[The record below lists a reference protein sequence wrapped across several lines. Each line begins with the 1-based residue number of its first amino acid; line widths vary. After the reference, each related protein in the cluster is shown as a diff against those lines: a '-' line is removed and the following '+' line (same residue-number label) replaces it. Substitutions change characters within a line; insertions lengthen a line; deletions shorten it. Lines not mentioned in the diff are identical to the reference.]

1 MSDFRFT
8 AWPTEFRSIN
18 QYFAANPQNYAQ
30 FGLPGHEGIDIMAP
44 TGTKVFAVAPGT
56 IKMVRTDPNGHNYGR
71 HVRIQHANGY
81 ETIYAHLNEVS
92 VTAGQVVEGGA
103 LIGRADNTGNSF
115 GSHLHLTLK
124 HEGETQGNW
133 PSNIIDPTPFLL
145 PLLGFVR
152 PAGPYTAGWA
162 FADGVTTMGDL
173 AQANAGGI
181 NLRSTPSVNGPAI
194 DLVPAGTIMII
205 TGDKRGSYLPVLVP
219 TAALSNAQ
227 PAPPAP
233 IVPPPASDPQQV
245 DGWAFAAYLTQTNNQ
260 AVVGQFGINLRTAPE
275 RSAPNMGLVKGG
287 STVSVLGGQ
296 KGEYLPVRVRLSD
309 FMGPVNIPNVP
320 PIVTPPPQPP
330 AANLLLGWAWTK
342 NLVIDG
348 QSAISGRFGTNL
360 RAKPNVTGALLGT
373 LHEGA
378 RATVVGKARGEYTPV
393 QANRTDV
400 KDIPAVLPPVEQ
412 PEPLPGVPAPPPPVP
427 AHDTTPGWAFSS
439 QIVVSGETAVA
450 GSYGINLRAEPRRN
464 AENKGFV
471 PANAPMIVTGAPQG
485 EYTPVRVDDN
495 ILQRPFGSV
504 APSPGAPP
512 VNNPDPEP
520 LGHAR
525 IGLHAS
531 ADPDISDAEVQE
543 FIDLR
548 PGMVKL
554 LSFHNPVGIRK
565 LVANHPDAEW
575 VVRAFLDF
583 GDRNIS
589 PRQFLNDTLGDV
601 QRTLALLAG
610 KDAVVELHNEP
621 NIRPEGLFT
630 SWADGAAFNRW
641 WLELLQLYRQ
651 ALPGVRFLYPGLS
664 PGSAVNGL
672 KHDHI
677 QFVESSR
684 EAVEAAD
691 GLGVHLYWSNVYPM
705 AWSLDVLNDYIS
717 RFRYKPIWVT
727 EASNNK
733 GGTPVYMK
741 GKQYIEFWQAL
752 QSRPTVQGV
761 TYFVAS
767 ASNPAFQEEVWVG
780 RGLGVIVGRR

>member
-245 DGWAFAAYLTQTNNQ
+245 DGWAFAAYLTQTNTQ

-450 GSYGINLRAEPRRN
+450 GPYGINLRAEPRRN

-583 GDRNIS
+583 GGRNIS

-691 GLGVHLYWSNVYPM
+691 GLGVHLYWSSVYPM

>member
-181 NLRSTPSVNGPAI
+181 NLRSTPSVNGAAI

-205 TGDKRGSYLPVLVP
+205 TGDKRGSYLPVQVP

-227 PAPPAP
+227 PAPPTP
-233 IVPPPASDPQQV
+233 VVPPPASDPQQV

-260 AVVGQFGINLRTAPE
+260 AVVGQYGINLRTAPE

-287 STVSVLGGQ
+287 STISVLGGQ

-373 LHEGA
+373 LVEGA
-378 RATVVGKARGEYTPV
+378 RATVAGKARGEYTPV

-400 KDIPAVLPPVEQ
+400 KDIPAALPPVEQ
-412 PEPLPGVPAPPPPVP
+412 PEPLPAAPAPPPPVP
-427 AHDTTPGWAFSS
+427 THDTTPGWAFSS

-450 GSYGINLRAEPRRN
+450 GPYGINLRAEPRRN

-471 PANAPMIVTGAPQG
+471 PANAPMIVTGSPQG

-495 ILQRPFGSV
+495 ILQKPFGSV
-504 APSPGAPP
+504 APSPGSPP
-512 VNNPDPEP
+512 VVNPDPEP

-583 GDRNIS
+583 GGRNIS
-589 PRQFLNDTLGDV
+589 PHQFLNDTWGDV
-601 QRTLALLAG
+601 QCTLALLAG
-610 KDAVVELHNEP
+610 KDVVVELHNEP

-664 PGSAVNGL
+664 PGSAVNSL

-780 RGLGVIVGRR
+780 RGLGAIVGRR

>member
-287 STVSVLGGQ
+287 SRVSVQ
-296 KGEYLPVRVRLSD
+296 DRKS
-309 FMGPVNIPNVP
+309 
-320 PIVTPPPQPP
+320 
-330 AANLLLGWAWTK
+330 
-342 NLVIDG
+342 
-348 QSAISGRFGTNL
+348 
-360 RAKPNVTGALLGT
+360 
-373 LHEGA
+373 
-378 RATVVGKARGEYTPV
+378 VV
-393 QANRTDV
+393 
-400 KDIPAVLPPVEQ
+400 
-412 PEPLPGVPAPPPPVP
+412 
-427 AHDTTPGWAFSS
+427 
-439 QIVVSGETAVA
+439 
-450 GSYGINLRAEPRRN
+450 
-464 AENKGFV
+464 
-471 PANAPMIVTGAPQG
+471 
-485 EYTPVRVDDN
+485 
-495 ILQRPFGSV
+495 
-504 APSPGAPP
+504 
-512 VNNPDPEP
+512 
-520 LGHAR
+520 
-525 IGLHAS
+525 
-531 ADPDISDAEVQE
+531 
-543 FIDLR
+543 
-548 PGMVKL
+548 
-554 LSFHNPVGIRK
+554 
-565 LVANHPDAEW
+565 
-575 VVRAFLDF
+575 
-583 GDRNIS
+583 
-589 PRQFLNDTLGDV
+589 
-601 QRTLALLAG
+601 
-610 KDAVVELHNEP
+610 
-621 NIRPEGLFT
+621 
-630 SWADGAAFNRW
+630 
-641 WLELLQLYRQ
+641 
-651 ALPGVRFLYPGLS
+651 
-664 PGSAVNGL
+664 
-672 KHDHI
+672 
-677 QFVESSR
+677 
-684 EAVEAAD
+684 
-691 GLGVHLYWSNVYPM
+691 
-705 AWSLDVLNDYIS
+705 
-717 RFRYKPIWVT
+717 
-727 EASNNK
+727 
-733 GGTPVYMK
+733 
-741 GKQYIEFWQAL
+741 
-752 QSRPTVQGV
+752 
-761 TYFVAS
+761 
-767 ASNPAFQEEVWVG
+767 
-780 RGLGVIVGRR
+780 

>member
-378 RATVVGKARGEYTPV
+378 RATVAGKARGEYTPV

-450 GSYGINLRAEPRRN
+450 GPYGINLRAEPRRN

-583 GDRNIS
+583 GGRNIS